1 MVFDWTD
8 RCPGRW
14 FASSV
19 SRGPAP
25 QAGMCLLRS
34 AAVTAA
40 RGAAQA
46 PPGPAARMS
55 AAPSAAWQAVSGR
68 RGKLADGFA
77 RLIGK
82 MQAAQSAAGHD
93 LEDV

>member
-1 MVFDWTD
+1 M
-8 RCPGRW
+8 R
-14 FASSV
+14 
-19 SRGPAP
+19 
-25 QAGMCLLRS
+25 
-34 AAVTAA
+34 
-40 RGAAQA
+40 
-46 PPGPAARMS
+46 

-82 MQAAQSAAGHD
+82 MQAAQSAAGHE